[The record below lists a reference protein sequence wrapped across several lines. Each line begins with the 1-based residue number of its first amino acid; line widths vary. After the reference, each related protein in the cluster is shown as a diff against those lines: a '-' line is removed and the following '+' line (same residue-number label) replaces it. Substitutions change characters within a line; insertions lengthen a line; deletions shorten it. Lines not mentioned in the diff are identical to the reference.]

1 MATKKPSGNVPARAK
16 ATAAPRAKKQ
26 YASDELFDDS
36 QPLMVSSSL
45 TAAEK
50 IELNKD
56 KASRPYKILDEEQ
69 IAKLAAMG
77 ASISTIAAFFDVD
90 PNTIIYSYSSAYAK
104 GRETLNLR
112 LQVTQ
117 VNVAL
122 DGSVPMLIH
131 LGKTRLGQKD
141 TVEIA
146 VANDPNPAV
155 EHIPDDKMMSY
166 LFEVTNATQDNNS

>member
-1 MATKKPSGNVPARAK
+1 MMTTKKNVPARAK
-16 ATAAPRAKKQ
+16 ATPAPRVKKQ

-36 QPLMVSSSL
+36 QPLMSKT
-45 TAAEK
+45 TAER

-56 KASRPYKILDEEQ
+56 KEGRPYKVLDEEQ

-90 PNTIIYSYSSAYAK
+90 PNTIMYSYSHAYAK

-146 VANDPNPAV
+146 VANEPNPAV

-166 LFEVTNATQDNNS
+166 LFEVTNATQDNNG

>member
-1 MATKKPSGNVPARAK
+1 MAIKKNVPAKAK
-16 ATAAPRAKKQ
+16 ATATPRAKKQ

-36 QPLMVSSSL
+36 KPLVPVL
-45 TAAEK
+45 TAEEK
-50 IELNKD
+50 AELNKG
-56 KASRPYKILDEEQ
+56 KEGRPYKILDEEQ

-77 ASISTIAAFFDVD
+77 ASITTIAAFFDVD
-90 PNTIIYSYSSAYAK
+90 PSTIMYSYSHAYAK